1 MVVKASYEQLV
12 NFISKSAGLSIEDVQ
27 RRIDAKKA
35 KLSDLISKEGAA
47 QIVASELGITF
58 DKQRVKIN
66 ELLTNMRKANVIGKI
81 LKIYPVRSFKKKNA
95 ESKVCSMLMG
105 DETAN
110 IRVVLWD
117 TNQIKLV
124 EDGTIIEGSIVEIKD
139 SSVRGD
145 DSKKELHLGNTS
157 GIALSTEKVENV
169 IMKEES
175 VVLKKISEV
184 KHNNFVNFR
193 ATIVQAFEPRFF
205 SICPECK
212 SKAVQEADGFSCMTH
227 GKIVPLTRAVLN
239 LVLDDGS
246 GNIRGVCFS
255 DMIERIFAL
264 NMDDLKD
271 SVNFL
276 SKKQDLLGK
285 EMLFSGKVR
294 ESQYGMEVL
303 LQDANDLEPDE
314 IINELSKEVK
324 IEDI

>member
-58 DKQRVKIN
+58 DKQKVKIN
-66 ELLTNMRKANVIGKI
+66 ELLINMRKANVVGKVLRI
-81 LKIYPVRSFKKKNA
+81 FPVRSFKTKNA
-95 ESKVCSMLMG
+95 ESKVCSLLLG

-117 TNQIKLV
+117 TNHIKLIEEGQIK
-124 EDGTIIEGSIVEIKD
+124 EGSIVEIKD
-139 SSVRGD
+139 GSVRGD
-145 DSKKELHLGNTS
+145 DSRKELHLGNTS
-157 GIALSTEKVENV
+157 GLALSSENIENV
-169 IMKEES
+169 VTKEES
-175 VVLKKISEV
+175 VILKKVSEI
-184 KHNNFVNFR
+184 KHNNVVNFR
-193 ATIVQAFEPRFF
+193 ASIVQAFEPRFF
-205 SICPECK
+205 SVCPECK
-212 SKAVQEADGFSCMTH
+212 TKAVQDADGFSCLSH
-227 GKIVPLTRAVLN
+227 GKIVPLNRAVLN

-255 DMIERIFAL
+255 DMIERIFNL

-276 SKKQDLLGK
+276 SKKQDILGK
-285 EMLFSGKVR
+285 EMMFSGKAR

-303 LQDANDLEPDE
+303 LQDAKELEPDE

-324 IEDI
+324 IGDI